1 MNLILKIL
9 RIQEVKTGELNG
21 TKVSFQSLMVYL
33 IFFLLMYLDPTQSD
47 ETMAYGIEIQNVE
60 ENDHGLWMVQVSL
73 EQVANEVSYEFN
85 ITVAHMPEAVEIGNS
100 QQICCLS
107 FSVAKQL

>member
-1 MNLILKIL
+1 
-9 RIQEVKTGELNG
+9 
-21 TKVSFQSLMVYL
+21 
-33 IFFLLMYLDPTQSD
+33 MYLDPTQSD

-100 QQICCLS
+100 QHIYCLPFHFKNNLS
-107 FSVAKQL
+107 LQVDNTQAG